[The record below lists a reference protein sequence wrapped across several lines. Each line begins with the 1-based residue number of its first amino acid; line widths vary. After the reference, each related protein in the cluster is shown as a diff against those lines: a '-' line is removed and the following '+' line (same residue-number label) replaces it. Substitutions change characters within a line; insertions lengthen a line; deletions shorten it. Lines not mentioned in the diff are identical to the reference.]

1 MMATTNPKVHMG
13 QITGGEG
20 RALYSGNPIILL
32 PMGSHEDQGPQ
43 APMGDYLL
51 AEKMAELAAIRV
63 TAAGLRTVVAP
74 VLPFGGADYFG
85 PMAGGIS
92 ISPATLELVI
102 SDMVASLHRN
112 GLTRIIVINGHGG
125 NVGPITEVARKVW
138 REKRILMPSLYLW
151 RIAYAMMPKLFGAE
165 HSAKVAGH
173 GADPLTS
180 LGLHLMPEILRP
192 DMIPVANPL
201 KRDPVLDLPFTGLG
215 AVSFDGVEVG
225 MPNDYDDAYT
235 AGVAK
240 GDPRLCSAENGAKLT
255 EALTDACARFVAHFA
270 ERVPAAR
277 SEPAQ
282 PDGERPSHARDP

>member
-1 MMATTNPKVHMG
+1 LRQVRRDFNGEDITMMATTDPKVHMG
-13 QITGGEG
+13 QIAGGEG
-20 RALYSGNPIILL
+20 RALYPGNPVILL
-32 PMGSHEDQGPQ
+32 PMGSHEDQGPH

-51 AEKMAELAAIRV
+51 AEKMAELAAIRA
-63 TAAGLRTVVAP
+63 TAAGVRTVVAP

-92 ISPATLELVI
+92 ITPTTLELVI
-102 SDMVASLHRN
+102 GDMVASLHRN

-125 NVGPITEVARKVW
+125 NVGPITEAARKVW
-138 REKRILMPSLYLW
+138 REKKLLMPSLYLW
-151 RIAYAMMPKLFGAE
+151 RIAYAMMPKLLGAE

-192 DMIPVANPL
+192 DMIPAANPL

-225 MPNDYDDAYT
+225 VPNEYDDAYT

-240 GDPRLCSAENGAKLT
+240 GDPRLCSAENGAKLA
-255 EALTDACARFVAHFA
+255 EALTDACARFIAHFA
-270 ERVPAAR
+270 ARVPA
-277 SEPAQ
+277 
-282 PDGERPSHARDP
+282 